1 MYISNDELEL
11 MIKIEN
17 LVGCNLS
24 LLFPDDEP
32 FKMRNFDGTY
42 TIVNKEDFVEYWNLI
57 EKLINKKKIRN
68 ERQAKST
75 RERRKIDPTYARSKK
90 EKERILNKNIDK
102 I

>member
-1 MYISNDELEL
+1 MYINNKELEL

-24 LLFPDDEP
+24 LLFPNDEP

-42 TIVNKEDFVEYWNLI
+42 TVLTKEEFNDYWNVI
-57 EKLINKKKIRN
+57 ERLINKKKKRN
-68 ERQAKST
+68 ERQAKAT
-75 RERRKIDPTYARSKK
+75 RERRKIDPLYARSKK
-90 EKERILNKNIDK
+90 EKERRKTIDT

>member
-1 MYISNDELEL
+1 MYINNNELYL

-32 FKMRNFDGTY
+32 FKMKNFDGTY
-42 TIVNKEDFVEYWNLI
+42 TVLTKDEFSEYWNLI
-57 EKLINKKKIRN
+57 ERLINAKKKRN
-68 ERQAKST
+68 ERQAKAT
-75 RERRKIDPTYARSKK
+75 RERRKIDPMYGRSKK
-90 EKERILNKNIDK
+90 ERKTIDT

>member
-1 MYISNDELEL
+1 MYINNDELEL

-24 LLFPDDEP
+24 LLFPDDEQ
-32 FKMRNFDGTY
+32 FKTRNYDGTY
-42 TIVNKEDFVEYWNLI
+42 TVITKDDFIDYWNLI
-57 EKLINKKKIRN
+57 ERLINAKKIRN

-75 RERRKIDPTYARSKK
+75 REKRKIDPTYGRSKK
-90 EKERILNKNIDK
+90 EKERILNKSIDK

>member
-1 MYISNDELEL
+1 MYINNNELYL

-32 FKMRNFDGTY
+32 FKMKNFDGTY
-42 TIVNKEDFVEYWNLI
+42 TVLTKEEFTEYWNLI
-57 EKLINKKKIRN
+57 ERLINAKKKRN
-68 ERQAKST
+68 ERQAKAT
-75 RERRKIDPTYARSKK
+75 RERRKIDPMYGRSKK
-90 EKERILNKNIDK
+90 ERKTIDT

>member
-1 MYISNDELEL
+1 MNINNDELEL

-32 FKMRNFDGTY
+32 FKMKNYDGTY
-42 TIVNKEDFVEYWNLI
+42 TIVTNEDFDRYWSLI
-57 EKLINKKKIRN
+57 EKLIDKRKIRN
-68 ERQAKST
+68 ERKAKAT
-75 RERRKIDPTYARSKK
+75 REKRKIDPLYARSKK
-90 EKERILNKNIDK
+90 EKERILNKIIDK

>member
-1 MYISNDELEL
+1 MYINNNELYL

-32 FKMRNFDGTY
+32 FKMKNYDGTY
-42 TIVNKEDFVEYWNLI
+42 TVLTKEEFTEYWNLI
-57 EKLINKKKIRN
+57 ERLINANKKRN
-68 ERQAKST
+68 ERQAKAT
-75 RERRKIDPTYARSKK
+75 RERRKIDPMYARSKK
-90 EKERILNKNIDK
+90 ERKTIDT

>member
-1 MYISNDELEL
+1 MYINNKELEL

-32 FKMRNFDGTY
+32 FRMKNYDGTY
-42 TIVNKEDFVEYWNLI
+42 TVLTKEEFNDYWNLI
-57 EKLINKKKIRN
+57 EKLIDKKKIRN
-68 ERQAKST
+68 ERQAKAT
-75 RERRKIDPTYARSKK
+75 REKRKIDPLYGRSK
-90 EKERILNKNIDK
+90 KERILNKIIDK

>member
-1 MYISNDELEL
+1 MYINNDELDL

-32 FKMRNFDGTY
+32 FKIKEYDGTY
-42 TIVNKEDFVEYWNLI
+42 TVVTRDDFNAYWNLI
-57 EKLINKKKIRN
+57 ERLINKKKIRN
-68 ERQAKST
+68 EKRAKAT
-75 RERRKIDPTYARSKK
+75 RERRKIDPLYARSKK
-90 EKERILNKNIDK
+90 EKERILNKTIDK